1 MTTTLVVSAGGVSL
15 AARVF
20 NTAALKSIM
29 IPGCF
34 ISGSTHS
41 HKDGHSEPAAAV
53 AGHTTSGR
61 KGISEQ
67 VRAVPLKNWDCCCPE
82 ERKSCRR
89 RFDRWRRLHRQDG
102 GGRRRQSLDF
112 ILGVRAG
119 ENGYASIVGW
129 LRAAR
134 GGRTMLGVTASATA
148 TRPRTS
154 RVWGGAGGHRENTVR
169 CQNKSQQENN
179 GCLHWSQ

>member
-1 MTTTLVVSAGGVSL
+1 MTTTLVVSADGVSL

-20 NTAALKSIM
+20 DTAALKSKI
-29 IPGCF
+29 IPGFF

-61 KGISEQ
+61 KGISDQ

-89 RFDRWRRLHRQDG
+89 RFDRWRRLQRQDRG
-102 GGRRRQSLDF
+102 DRCRQSLQF

-119 ENGYASIVGW
+119 ENGYDRSTIIGW

-134 GGRTMLGVTASATA
+134 WSCTMFGVTTSATA
-148 TRPRTS
+148 TRLRTS
-154 RVWGGAGGHRENTVR
+154 RVRGGASGHCENTVP
-169 CQNKSQQENN
+169 CQN
-179 GCLHWSQ
+179 

>member
-1 MTTTLVVSAGGVSL
+1 MTTTLVVLAGGVSL

-20 NTAALKSIM
+20 NTAALKSKI
-29 IPGCF
+29 IPGFF

-41 HKDGHSEPAAAV
+41 HKNGHGEPAAAV

-61 KGISEQ
+61 KGISDQ
-67 VRAVPLKNWDCCCPE
+67 VGAVPLKNWDCCCPE
-82 ERKSCRR
+82 ERRSCRR
-89 RFDRWRRLHRQDG
+89 RFDRWRKLQRQDR

-119 ENGYASIVGW
+119 KNGYASIVGW

-134 GGRTMLGVTASATA
+134 GCRTIFGVTASATA

-154 RVWGGAGGHRENTVR
+154 RV
-169 CQNKSQQENN
+169 
-179 GCLHWSQ
+179 